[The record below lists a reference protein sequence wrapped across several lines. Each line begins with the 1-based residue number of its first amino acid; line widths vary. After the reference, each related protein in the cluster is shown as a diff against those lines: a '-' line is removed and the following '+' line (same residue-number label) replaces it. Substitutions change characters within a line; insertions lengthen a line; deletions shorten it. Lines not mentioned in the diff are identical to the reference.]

1 MKLSRILEFF
11 RHRPFFETQELRML
25 FDEPVA
31 QIQVNLSRWV
41 GAGKVVQLR
50 RGRYILAEE
59 FWYRAPS
66 IYYISNYLYRPSYV
80 SLHSA
85 LEFHGFIPEATG
97 IIQAVTPRQT
107 QRWSTPMGTFQ
118 YRSIKK
124 ERFFGY
130 QKYSLKETDSHSKQ
144 TSFFMAVPE
153 KALLDLFY
161 LLQGEWTIQRIEEM
175 RFQNLQEL
183 NFAKFQDYA
192 TQFNSPKVER
202 AAHHF
207 LNLNF
212 RAVMT

>member
-1 MKLSRILEFF
+1 
-11 RHRPFFETQELRML
+11 ML

-41 GAGKVVQLR
+41 REGKVVQLR

-59 FWYRAPS
+59 FWYRTPS

-130 QKYSLKETDSHSKQ
+130 QKYSLKETDSHSNQK
-144 TSFFMAVPE
+144 SFFMAVPE

-192 TQFNSPKVER
+192 TQFSSPKVER